1 MAIGRAAREM
11 GAHEH
16 QGEGGGQ
23 GGGEDVRAARRAP
36 RGGVDSDHS
45 ENMVDLYEWATSLN
59 DVGVHKF
66 MIGCADSP
74 CLKTLQALDA
84 PVFDASDLE
93 GKFMFE
99 GGERGRVAGRRWI
112 RRSSC

>member
-1 MAIGRAAREM
+1 MVLTLTT
-11 GAHEH
+11 
-16 QGEGGGQ
+16 QT
-23 GGGEDVRAARRAP
+23 
-36 RGGVDSDHS
+36 

-99 GGERGRVAGRRWI
+99 GEARREDACRWALDSALELLDLGYTVMLTN
-112 RRSSC
+112 RR